1 MAASQTGITL
11 PYFAGHVIH
20 LSRKTLHKA
29 SLKDGLKTLGMTK
42 LSPMNWNDTV
52 GVTIHNDL
60 VRSALKNKPEADID
74 KLEASVKR
82 LSLSVGI
89 TRNAIASVLE
99 AELEAMVAYRL
110 LGDVSLNNDYL
121 AGLQSAADL
130 VRYGVH
136 LTDGRL
142 K

>member
-1 MAASQTGITL
+1 MASVAL
-11 PYFAGHVIH
+11 DVIH
-20 LSRKTLHKA
+20 KITPATQNAYKPPMCLLIRQALDLSR
-29 SLKDGLKTLGMTK
+29 
-42 LSPMNWNDTV
+42 LSPMNWTDTI

-60 VRSALKNKPEADID
+60 VRSALKNKPEADIE
-74 KLEASVKR
+74 KLESSVKR

-89 TRNAIASVLE
+89 TRNSIASVLE
-99 AELEAMVAYRL
+99 AELEAMVCYRL
-110 LGDVSLNNDYL
+110 LGDTSLSLDYL

>member
-1 MAASQTGITL
+1 
-11 PYFAGHVIH
+11 
-20 LSRKTLHKA
+20 
-29 SLKDGLKTLGMTK
+29 
-42 LSPMNWNDTV
+42 MNWTDTI

-60 VRSALKNKPEADID
+60 VRSALKNKPEADIE

-99 AELEAMVAYRL
+99 VELEAMVAYRL
-110 LGDVSLNNDYL
+110 LGDTSLTPDYL